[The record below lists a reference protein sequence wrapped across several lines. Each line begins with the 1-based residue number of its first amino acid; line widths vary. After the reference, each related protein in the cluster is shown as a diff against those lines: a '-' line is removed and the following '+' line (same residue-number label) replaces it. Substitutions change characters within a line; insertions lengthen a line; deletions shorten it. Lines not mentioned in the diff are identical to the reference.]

1 MLVLF
6 TSEDVSSQ
14 LDIRHFVRSLSLSLI
29 LVRGVAQF
37 ALQRRIDQALGMS

>member
-1 MLVLF
+1 VLF

-29 LVRGVAQF
+29 LVHGIAQS
-37 ALQRRIDQALGMS
+37 ALQQRIDQALRMS